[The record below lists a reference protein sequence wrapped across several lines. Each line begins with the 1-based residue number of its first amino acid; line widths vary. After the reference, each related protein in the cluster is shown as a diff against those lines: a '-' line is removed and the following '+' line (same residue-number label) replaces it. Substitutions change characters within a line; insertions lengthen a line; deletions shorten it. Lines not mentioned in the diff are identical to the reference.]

1 MPIPAS
7 VPPNTRPP
15 TGARPEATPGP
26 RRERAACFGR
36 YQECTDLAADID
48 TWQRNVPSFVFGG
61 RPAVP
66 NRSSKLVH
74 PGMTLCAW
82 PDSSR
87 GECLFPII
95 FSEFCV
101 IGPPG
106 CECAAGGALNPKP
119 RERSSGGRTP
129 NSPALA
135 EGLDNIQGGEKRRG
149 RWFRYNIINTST
161 YFACP
166 YPTDAGQER
175 RLIFENSNVGPAAP
189 ITSKQ
194 HPEIELQLP
203 NRVEHQYQPAVI
215 PRFRL

>member
-1 MPIPAS
+1 MRCRWG
-7 VPPNTRPP
+7 TE
-15 TGARPEATPGP
+15 PE
-26 RRERAACFGR
+26 
-36 YQECTDLAADID
+36 
-48 TWQRNVPSFVFGG
+48 
-61 RPAVP
+61 
-66 NRSSKLVH
+66 
-74 PGMTLCAW
+74 
-82 PDSSR
+82 
-87 GECLFPII
+87 
-95 FSEFCV
+95 
-101 IGPPG
+101 
-106 CECAAGGALNPKP
+106 P

-203 NRVEHQYQPAVI
+203 NRVEHQY
-215 PRFRL
+215 